1 MCSPGHVSK
10 RKEIGRKN
18 YQPVNVLPTLMKP
31 VGRHDKKSIFSEQA
45 TRKDEGESADTARSR
60 LNRNKSRSE
69 PHLLEDREDE
79 DNHLYDVLF

>member
-10 RKEIGRKN
+10 RKEIGRKH

-31 VGRHDKKSIFSEQA
+31 VSRHDKKSIFSEQA
-45 TRKDEGESADTARSR
+45 TRMEEGESADTARSR

-79 DNHLYDVLF
+79 DNHLYDALF